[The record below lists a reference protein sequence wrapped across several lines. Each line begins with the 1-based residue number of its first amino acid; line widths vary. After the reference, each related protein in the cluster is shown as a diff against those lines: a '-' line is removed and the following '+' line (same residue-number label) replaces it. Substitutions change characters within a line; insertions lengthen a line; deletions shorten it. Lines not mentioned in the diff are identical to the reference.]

1 MPEKKTLTGYPSIDK
16 LHFKDTSFGERHP
29 FIPSISISN
38 AIDFVFAFKGDRP
51 AIDCLDL
58 RVTHREL
65 KEDAITLSRA
75 FLQLGVQPGDIICV
89 SMPNYYQAVVAF
101 KAANRIGA
109 VITFL
114 NPLASDDEL
123 KKYVNMY
130 QARILINYD
139 KDRAYNQTIKDETS
153 LKYIITLQKNLLS
166 TRAFR
171 HNRGT
176 NLKDDDFLNDHDIGI
191 IADKW
196 KGNTKTWFGGKQ
208 EALILYTSGSTGE
221 PKSMVF
227 TNENILSTLFYYKN
241 TTHPEKVTD
250 SNRRWMCV
258 VPFMYPYGFAM
269 SVLVSLLGGYE
280 AVLAPDIG
288 ADNIDHFYNKHPYL
302 IFGSPAFL
310 ELTKRNLSADTD
322 LSSLKVFISGGDFL
336 SPAQSEAGRAFFN
349 EHHANVDMCN
359 GSGNGELLGCCTTA
373 LGAPIRPET
382 VGRLVVGPEYV
393 ILDPDSGKEVSYG
406 EPGVLCTRGKHV
418 FKGYYKNESLTKS
431 TMLSY
436 KGKEY
441 FKTGNYGFIDTDRY
455 FSMIGRA
462 SRFYINNS
470 LNKVY
475 CELVQS
481 VVNQI
486 DVVDACAV
494 VPMPNS
500 EALYV
505 SKAFVVL
512 KAGVAASDEM
522 KKYIMQKSREPY
534 MNPATKDLVALKE
547 YEAPAS
553 ISFLDALPR
562 NQNSDK
568 IDYRALEEMAKYEA
582 LHA

>member
-1 MPEKKTLTGYPSIDK
+1 MKEEIELTGYPSVEK
-16 LHFKDTSFGERHP
+16 LHFQDTSFFERHP

-38 AIDFVFAFKGDRP
+38 AIDFMFGFKGNTP
-51 AIDCLDL
+51 AIESLDL
-58 RVTHREL
+58 RITHREL
-65 KEDAITLSRA
+65 REDAVTLSKA
-75 FLQLGVQPGDIICV
+75 FLQLGVKDGDIICV
-89 SMPNYYQAVVAF
+89 SMPNYYQAVLAF

-114 NPLASDDEL
+114 NPLASTDEL

-130 QARILINYD
+130 KSKILLNYD
-139 KDRAYNQTIKDETS
+139 KDTAYNRAIKTGTTIEH
-153 LKYIITLQKNLLS
+153 IITL
-166 TRAFR
+166 R
-171 HNRGT
+171 
-176 NLKDDDFLNDHDIGI
+176 KDDLNIRPFQTSRSCNTSNDDFLSYNNIGDI
-191 IADKW
+191 AAKW
-196 KGNTKTWFGGKQ
+196 KGHLKTGFGGKQ

-241 TTHPEKVTD
+241 TTHPDKVTD

-280 AVLAPDIG
+280 AILAPDIG
-288 ADNIDHFYNKHPYL
+288 ADNVEQYYRKRPYL

-310 ELTKRNLSADTD
+310 ELTKRNISPDAD

-336 SPAQSEAGRAFFN
+336 PPTQSEAGRLFFK
-349 EHHANVDMCN
+349 EHHAVVDMCN
-359 GSGNGELLGCCTTA
+359 GSGNGEILGCCTTA

-393 ILDPDSGKEVSYG
+393 ILNPDSGKEVRYG

-418 FKGYYKNESLTKS
+418 FKGYYNNKELTEEA
-431 TMLSY
+431 MISY
-436 KGKEY
+436 NGKKY
-441 FKTGNYGFIDTDRY
+441 YRTGNYGKLDKDRY
-455 FSMIGRA
+455 FTMIGRA

-481 VVNQI
+481 VVNKI
-486 DVVDACAV
+486 DIVDACAV
-494 VPMPNS
+494 VPKPDKDS
-500 EALYV
+500 LFV

-512 KAGVAASDEM
+512 KDGVIANDTTKE
-522 KKYIMQKSREPY
+522 YIMQKAREPY
-534 MNPATKDLVALKE
+534 IDQATGELVSLKD
-547 YEAPAS
+547 YEAPVS
-553 ISFLDALPR
+553 ISFLEALPR
-562 NQNSDK
+562 NENSDK
-568 IDYRALEEMAKYEA
+568 LDYHALEEKAKEE
-582 LHA
+582 